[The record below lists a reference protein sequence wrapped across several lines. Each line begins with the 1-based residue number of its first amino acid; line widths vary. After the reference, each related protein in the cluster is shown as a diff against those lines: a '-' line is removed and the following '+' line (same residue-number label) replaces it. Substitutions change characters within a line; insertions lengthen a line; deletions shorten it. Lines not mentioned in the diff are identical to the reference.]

1 MLVKNASVYEENQK
15 DFLRG
20 RLREKWENITITGT
34 FSSILFSDILELIVE
49 NKRHIKENWLL
60 KCFGK
65 ELNWLLKHW
74 SVKKKSSI

>member
-20 RLREKWENITITGT
+20 RLREKWENIIIMGT

-49 NKRHIKENWLL
+49 NKRHIKEN
-60 KCFGK
+60 
-65 ELNWLLKHW
+65 
-74 SVKKKSSI
+74 